1 MFYILKVYLFI
12 LSLKYFT
19 IIRLSH
25 LIVLKYMKKAGK
37 LPLINVIKEALQRL
51 EDSLCLQYW
60 SWKTMI
66 I

>member
-25 LIVLKYMKKAGK
+25 LIVLKYMKKAGR
-37 LPLINVIKEALQRL
+37 LPLINVIKEVLTTIWRIR
-51 EDSLCLQYW
+51 YVYN
-60 SWKTMI
+60 I
-66 I
+66 GRGRR